1 MDVARAAFIDIDDVS
16 GAEAARALFLAPPA
30 TQGRR
35 RASRKFQINELN
47 AMALKRPQR
56 SQQRAEKHH
65 HVRVA
70 WLHAMRRSL
79 ALPGGCVLEERLLL
93 LPADRRRYSLLQSG
107 FIFPKSTSFSSRSRI
122 LRHATRTTREREQAG
137 QHTQGAGSPPC
148 CVRPPVE
155 RCSSC

>member
-107 FIFPKSTSFSSRSRI
+107 FIFPKCASFSSRR
-122 LRHATRTTREREQAG
+122 
-137 QHTQGAGSPPC
+137 
-148 CVRPPVE
+148 
-155 RCSSC
+155 